1 MLHLARAID
10 RATGYVFV
18 PPKDVPTPEGIIDS
32 SADSS
37 SARPNAYGLFST
49 AAAPIPGDV
58 RDVQERWIDAR
69 EEYDAFEKR
78 EWRKEGEVIRE
89 QAARDKAETGE
100 IKTTSIR
107 ERK

>member
-1 MLHLARAID
+1 MLHLSRAID
-10 RATGYVFV
+10 RATGHVFV
-18 PPKDVPTPEGIIDS
+18 PPKDVPAPEGTIDS

-58 RDVQERWIDAR
+58 GDVQERWIDAR

-78 EWRKEGEVIRE
+78 EWRKEGEIIRE
-89 QAARDKAETGE
+89 QASRDKAEMGG
-100 IKTTSIR
+100 IKTGGIR